1 MNEDT
6 KALLEG
12 SIYII
17 IILPTIICLLLWLL
31 RK

>member
-6 KALLEG
+6 KALIEG

-17 IILPTIICLLLWLL
+17 IILPILIILLFKILP
-31 RK
+31 K